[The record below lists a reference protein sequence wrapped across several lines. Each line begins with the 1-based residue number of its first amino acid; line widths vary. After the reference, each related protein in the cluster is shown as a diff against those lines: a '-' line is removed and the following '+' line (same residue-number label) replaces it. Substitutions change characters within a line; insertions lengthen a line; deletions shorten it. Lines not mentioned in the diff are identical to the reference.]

1 MPIYEYKCN
10 ECEHVFEDWQSG
22 FEEKEQKC
30 PLCQGKSYR
39 IMSNTSF
46 VLKGTG
52 WYVTDYAGQKSS
64 GSSDDS
70 ATKAAVKN
78 DDAVKPAT
86 GTDKPVKSKEKSATG
101 TAKAAAS

>member
-22 FEEKEQKC
+22 FEEKEQEC
-30 PLCQGKSYR
+30 PLCKGKSHR

-52 WYVTDYAGQKSS
+52 WYVTDYAGQKPS
-64 GSSDDS
+64 GSSDNS
-70 ATKAAVKN
+70 ANSVPAKSEGKSKSAAA
-78 DDAVKPAT
+78 DKPA
-86 GTDKPVKSKEKSATG
+86 KSKEKSA
-101 TAKAAAS
+101 AAAAS

>member
-52 WYVTDYAGQKSS
+52 WYVTDYAGQKPS
-64 GSSDDS
+64 GSSDNSVS
-70 ATKAAVKN
+70 AKNNSDTKSTAGA
-78 DDAVKPAT
+78 DKPA
-86 GTDKPVKSKEKSATG
+86 KNKEKPAVS
-101 TAKAAAS
+101 TAS